1 MTPARENE
9 RPAEIRGVSFT
20 IRGNDPFASQIS
32 SRNDPIA
39 EIAITLVQP
48 SCFRRHAGA
57 RVDMKFG

>member
-39 EIAITLVQP
+39 EIAINVGEAVLLQA
-48 SCFRRHAGA
+48 SRRGA
-57 RVDMKFG
+57 R